1 MAILFVLDPS
11 VWMVVVEALVA
22 STLYIA
28 TESSV
33 RFVTPCRHHYRL
45 GISKGVS
52 PYATCNGGRIH
63 IQRVEATDM
72 ETPIPRLGVVVGGAL
87 VVALVGSGCVSIHM

>member
-1 MAILFVLDPS
+1 MVILFVLDPS
-11 VWMVVVEALVA
+11 MRMVVSRALVA
-22 STLYIA
+22 SALYVA

-33 RFVTPCRHHYRL
+33 RFVTPCRHRYRL

-63 IQRVEATDM
+63 VQRVEAIDM
-72 ETPIPRLGVVVGGAL
+72 ETLIPRLGVIVGGAL
-87 VVALVGSGCVSIHM
+87 VVALIGSGCMGMHV